1 MRDYAQFFFTAD
13 DTPYATTAVVQ
24 NYFFATRDE
33 CDAFVA
39 ANDPSPGGGKLSAT
53 MPIWFRYDR
62 DILLGYMNAAFL
74 TNLGTPSAPV
84 FSGDKQMIY
93 FESPRSFG
101 VNSFVEKRESPGPGD
116 SGAAKSNVS
125 GAGAL
130 LAFANSL
137 LTTEQ
142 LLRKAGD
149 SRSAGIVRFAYDRIL
164 DQTFSITQAIIYL
177 EKNLPQ
183 IFH

>member
-1 MRDYAQFFFTAD
+1 
-13 DTPYATTAVVQ
+13 
-24 NYFFATRDE
+24 
-33 CDAFVA
+33 
-39 ANDPSPGGGKLSAT
+39 
-53 MPIWFRYDR
+53 MPIWFRFDAA
-62 DILLGYMNAAFL
+62 IALGYINAAAL
-74 TNLGTPSAPV
+74 TNLGTPSSPV

-93 FESPRSFG
+93 CESPRKFG
-101 VNSFVEKRESPGPGD
+101 VNSFEEKKESNPGD
-116 SGAAKSNVS
+116 TGAAKSNVS

-149 SRSAGIVRFAYDRIL
+149 ARSAGIVRFAYDRIL
-164 DQTFSITQAIIYL
+164 DQTFSITQAIVYL